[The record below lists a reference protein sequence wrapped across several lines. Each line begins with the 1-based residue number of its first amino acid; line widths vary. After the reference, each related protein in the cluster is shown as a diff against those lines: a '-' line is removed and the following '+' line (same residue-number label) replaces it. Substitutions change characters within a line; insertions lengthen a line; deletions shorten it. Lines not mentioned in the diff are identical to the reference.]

1 MTTCVGVFTLG
12 LIGLMCCPNDGRLMT
27 LFGVIT
33 LGSAV
38 AVPLVVFIA

>member
-1 MTTCVGVFTLG
+1 MTTCVGVFALG
-12 LIGLMCCPNDGRLMT
+12 LIGLTCCPSDGRLT
-27 LFGVIT
+27 TFFGVIT